1 LEISCEFIM
10 LTQSDLHRNWHL
22 TLSWP
27 IAAGLLL
34 GWQPAAAQKVGL
46 GMSPMRMELRLAPG
60 ASYSGTLRLV
70 NEGELVRVRTSVLDF
85 HLDTEQN
92 PQFEP
97 SLSQEADYTCRNW
110 LTVNPMEAEIDAKGE
125 IPVRYT
131 LRVPADAQ
139 PRSYYCAAGFTSQP
153 TAADANSGM
162 GIRTAVRVVAAFYV
176 VVGNPV
182 PEGHLSAISLERVP
196 GSNDLRAVVV
206 LENTGKM
213 FYRPAGT
220 LAVLDPGG
228 AAIESFEFTP
238 LPVLPE
244 RKQRF
249 LFPLKQVAGGQ
260 PVTLRVRVDVGA
272 GEIEEGTVVVQRA
285 AAPQ

>member
-1 LEISCEFIM
+1 M
-10 LTQSDLHRNWHL
+10 LTKSDLHRDWHL
-22 TLSWP
+22 RFAWP

-34 GWQPAAAQKVGL
+34 GWQPAAAQKVGMGL
-46 GMSPMRMELRLAPG
+46 SPMRMELRLAPG

-70 NEGELVRVRTSVLDF
+70 NEGELIRVRTSVLDF
-85 HLDTEQN
+85 QLDAEQN

-97 SLSQEADYTCRNW
+97 SLSQEADYTCRSW
-110 LTVNPMEAEIDAKGE
+110 LTVNPMEAELSAKGE

-153 TAADANSGM
+153 TASDVNGF
-162 GIRTAVRVVAAFYV
+162 GIRTAVRVVASFYV

-182 PEGHLSAISLERVP
+182 VEGHLSAISLEQVP
-196 GSNDLRAVVV
+196 GSQDLRAVVV
-206 LENTGKM
+206 LENSGKM

-228 AAIESFEFTP
+228 AAIESFDFTP

-249 LFPLKQVAGGQ
+249 LFPLKQVSGGQ
-260 PVTLRVRVDVGA
+260 PVTLRVRVDVGT

-285 AAPQ
+285 VVPQ